1 MRNINRVVISGNLTR
16 DPEWRGRQQTALALG
31 VAVND
36 ERKDPET
43 GEWVEVPNFID
54 CVMFGNR
61 ARAVSQYLQRGT
73 KVTVEGRLRW
83 SSWEAQDGTKR
94 SKVEV
99 VVDEI
104 EFSNR
109 QGDTGGQRQQ
119 AQRQAPAPQAPA
131 PQATGGYVAS
141 PGVYQ
146 PSLASAQPARQ
157 AEVYDEDI
165 PF

>member
-16 DPEWRGRQQTALALG
+16 DPEWRGQQQNALALG

-36 ERKDPET
+36 ERKNQQT
-43 GEWVEVPNFID
+43 GEWEEHPNFVD
-54 CVMFGNR
+54 CVVFGNR
-61 ARAVSQYLQRGT
+61 ARAIERFLSKGT
-73 KVTVEGRLRW
+73 KVTIEGKLRY

-94 SKVEV
+94 SKLEV

-109 QGDTGGQRQQ
+109 QGDAGGQRQRQ
-119 AQRQAPAPQAPA
+119 QAPAQG
-131 PQATGGYVAS
+131 QVVA

-146 PSLASAQPARQ
+146 PALQAQPAG
-157 AEVYDEDI
+157 AYDDEI

>member
-16 DPEWRGRQQTALALG
+16 DPEWRGQQQTALALG

-109 QGDTGGQRQQ
+109 QSDTGGQRRQQ
-119 AQRQAPAPQAPA
+119 EPAQQPA
-131 PQATGGYVAS
+131 GGYVAS

-146 PSLASAQPARQ
+146 PSLASAPPAPQ

>member
-16 DPEWRGRQQTALALG
+16 DPEWRGQQQTALALG

-43 GEWVEVPNFID
+43 GQWEEVPNFID
-54 CVMFGNR
+54 CVVFGNR
-61 ARAVSQYLQRGT
+61 AKAIERYLERGT
-73 KVTVEGRLRW
+73 KVTIEGKLRW
-83 SSWEAQDGTKR
+83 SSWEAQDGTRR

-109 QGDTGGQRQQ
+109 QSDTGGQRQQ
-119 AQRQAPAPQAPA
+119 RGRQAPAQQ
-131 PQATGGYVAS
+131 QATGGYVAA

-146 PSLASAQPARQ
+146 PSLASAQPAPQ
-157 AEVYDEDI
+157 AEAYDDDI
-165 PF
+165 PFD

>member
-16 DPEWRGRQQTALALG
+16 DPEWRGSGQSALALG

-36 ERKDPET
+36 ERKDPDT
-43 GEWVEVPNFID
+43 GEWVETPNFID
-54 CVMFGNR
+54 CVVFGNR
-61 ARAVSQYLQRGT
+61 ARALERYLERGT
-73 KVTVEGRLRW
+73 KVTIEGKLRW
-83 SSWEAQDGTKR
+83 SSWEAQDGTRR

-109 QGDTGGQRQQ
+109 QGDTGGQRER
-119 AQRQAPAPQAPA
+119 RQPREAH
-131 PQATGGYVAS
+131 TGGYVAG
-141 PGVYQ
+141 PGAYQ
-146 PSLASAQPARQ
+146 PTLDSAQPAPQ
-157 AEVYDEDI
+157 ADASDDI